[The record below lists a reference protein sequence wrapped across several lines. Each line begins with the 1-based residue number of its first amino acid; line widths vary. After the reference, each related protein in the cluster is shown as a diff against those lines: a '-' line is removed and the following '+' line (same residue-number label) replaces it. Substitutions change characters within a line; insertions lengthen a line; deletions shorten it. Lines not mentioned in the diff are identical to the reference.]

1 MVSPEG
7 EFPSQKGWP
16 KSFDHFLLNLKQ
28 HGLKWRSYPTPN
40 PTITFLQDPFLFI
53 LTSWWFH
60 VLFSTAFGRRPSLS
74 PCSRIQRASQSAFRS
89 FQRGSSWSDGET
101 FHQFLGS
108 LRCWKS
114 PASGFLKWGIWK
126 ILSIIYKWKLP
137 WIIFSIPRIPQIIWW
152 LPKMGDTMGYP
163 LSLDGSWKI
172 PSIYKWMIWG
182 QPFVSK
188 PPYVAM
194 LMGNAMMNPWF
205 MIGNAMI
212 DGIIHD

>member
-1 MVSPEG
+1 M
-7 EFPSQKGWP
+7 
-16 KSFDHFLLNLKQ
+16 
-28 HGLKWRSYPTPN
+28 
-40 PTITFLQDPFLFI
+40 TFLQDPFLFI

-137 WIIFSIPRIPQIIWW
+137 MNHFFYPTYPPDHMVASFS
-152 LPKMGDTMGYP
+152 MGDTMGYP

-172 PSIYKWMIWG
+172 PSINGWFG
-182 QPFVSK
+182 GSPFLVN
-188 PPYVAM
+188 PHM
-194 LMGNAMMNPWF
+194 LPC
-205 MIGNAMI
+205 
-212 DGIIHD
+212 